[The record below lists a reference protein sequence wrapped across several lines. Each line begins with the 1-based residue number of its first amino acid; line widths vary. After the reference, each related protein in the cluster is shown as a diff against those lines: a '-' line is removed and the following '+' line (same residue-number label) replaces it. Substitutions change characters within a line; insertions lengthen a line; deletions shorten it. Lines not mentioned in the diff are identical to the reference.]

1 MIEARELVK
10 RYGSVEAIR
19 GVTFEVR
26 TGEIVGLLGPNGAGK
41 TTVMKILTC
50 YHHPTSGTALV
61 DSHDVMTES
70 IEVRRSVGYLPENAP
85 VYHDL
90 KVFEYLDFVAQV
102 RGFNSRNRRERVD
115 RAMSLCG
122 LASMAYRTIGK
133 LSKGYRQRV
142 GLAQAILHDPQTLI
156 LDEPTTGLDP
166 NQIVEIR
173 DLVRE
178 IGKSRTVILSTH
190 ILGEVENLCRRVLI
204 LNRGV
209 IAAQG
214 TSAELAEMV
223 SGQRTVVELTVQVLD
238 LASLQLALSGLPRGA
253 TASQPIAL
261 SSERFTLEI
270 SLEASLSEADVFRWA
285 VARGL
290 TIVNMAAK
298 KLDLEEIFHQLTR
311 TESAGA

>member
-311 TESAGA
+311 